1 MATVAEAR
9 AGTAHMVGGTEEEAM
24 VEVQEVIGCQI
35 SALVCKSKHGVG
47 EETGDQ
53 VRLPLQHFFCA
64 AGYAKKTLA

>member
-47 EETGDQ
+47 LSEMRDLQ
-53 VRLPLQHFFCA
+53 LPSSH
-64 AGYAKKTLA
+64 